1 MRRESLINYDIL
13 LMILIILM
21 NIYNQ
26 TQTERETKSITDIAK
41 SKCPHKRCRVYNW
54 IRRV

>member
-41 SKCPHKRCRVYNW
+41 SKCPHKRCRVYN
-54 IRRV
+54 